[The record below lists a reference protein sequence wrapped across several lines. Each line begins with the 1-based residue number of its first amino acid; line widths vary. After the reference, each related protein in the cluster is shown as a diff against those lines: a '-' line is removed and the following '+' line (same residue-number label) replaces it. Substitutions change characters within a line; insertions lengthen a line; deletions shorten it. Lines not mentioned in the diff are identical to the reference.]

1 MNGLPPG
8 GGSSNGGS
16 AFRTSARPMAEVSP
30 LIPRAEA
37 FGIERA
43 QTEQWIKDGLIDFG
57 TRFTLRNPR
66 QKRRTANLKT
76 FLILLSGKDFDSDR
90 PPPSWRLRN
99 INLRGVY
106 IEASELFVHKYRA
119 LLLENKTLDVEV
131 VPGRTKTFQIP
142 SGLDPKKGS
151 YLRPS
156 GEFSEIC
163 EIAKMLGEKVCSFID
178 EGLIFNNIE
187 YTKQLRIGLNF
198 FSVGSVMGR
207 ILDPNRFVLQLF
219 YIEVDRNPT
228 HVSPRQFYYF
238 DCEKRIVMNI
248 TDEEDLALFRDE
260 QFFYRVAP
268 LVIKYQGNQGE
279 VEIRPVE

>member
-1 MNGLPPG
+1 MPI
-8 GGSSNGGS
+8 
-16 AFRTSARPMAEVSP
+16 RIT
-30 LIPRAEA
+30 
-37 FGIERA
+37 
-43 QTEQWIKDGLIDFG
+43 
-57 TRFTLRNPR
+57 
-66 QKRRTANLKT
+66 
-76 FLILLSGKDFDSDR
+76 
-90 PPPSWRLRN
+90 
-99 INLRGVY
+99 Y
-106 IEASELFVHKYRA
+106 FVHGTTVDN
-119 LLLENKTLDVEV
+119 ENNISSIYQKSNLVKAISNFTPTD
-131 VPGRTKTFQIP
+131 
-142 SGLDPKKGS
+142 
-151 YLRPS
+151 
-156 GEFSEIC
+156 
-163 EIAKMLGEKVCSFID
+163 
-178 EGLIFNNIE
+178 IFNNIE